1 MHDWGQDQRCGR
13 KHVVVAQWR
22 STKFWKTVSP
32 VPVIKRMTCLRTV
45 NNTYIYIYETHIYK
59 KYRSRNVDHCRVCN
73 VFLTRWGSHPLPIF
87 KCGCLLSLSFWLRSH
102 DEQNNSGISTIL
114 NKQKYDLMWWNQEPL
129 RQSWGQTHVLK
140 ICQIY
145 HARAV
150 ISSSEALWIAWINT
164 WAQPKLD
171 CGVLWIR
178 KADPDWPVKR
188 KQLTSRH

>member
-1 MHDWGQDQRCGR
+1 MI
-13 KHVVVAQWR
+13 VVAQWR
-22 STKFWKTVSP
+22 STKFWKTVDLVQSQSSKEWHVFGP
-32 VPVIKRMTCLRTV
+32 LITHI
-45 NNTYIYIYETHIYK
+45 YIYIYVKHIFTK

-87 KCGCLLSLSFWLRSH
+87 KCGCLLLLSFWLRSH

-129 RQSWGQTHVLK
+129 RQSRGQTHVLK

-150 ISSSEALWIAWINT
+150 ISRALGN
-164 WAQPKLD
+164 
-171 CGVLWIR
+171 
-178 KADPDWPVKR
+178 
-188 KQLTSRH
+188 